1 MEYTVEE
8 VSPVKRTVNVV
19 VPEDEVNASLQAT
32 IALYRRDVEIKGF
45 RKGKVPSKIIEGRYG
60 EKLYSEATQDLLN
73 YHINT
78 ILSEMEVTP
87 LGRLDMNPKGS
98 ELLEK
103 GKGYEYSFSFEVV
116 PSFDL
121 PEYKGLAVEEE
132 EVVIKPEE
140 VDQVLERMREN
151 SATLTR
157 VDESRTAQD
166 GDVVMIDFQGYK
178 DGEPIETVKAESFEL
193 RVGEGSA
200 LESFES
206 IVKELKAGEEG
217 SGTVVFPEDFL
228 NEDLAGQEVEMKVT
242 LHAIKTKKL
251 PELNDDF
258 ASHAGGCSTM
268 DELRKMITQS
278 YEHSRKN
285 LNKSAAQKKLL
296 DELKNQVEFDLPPV
310 LVDAHIDQKVQTLR
324 QRTEQQGKSLES
336 LGKSPEE
343 LREQFREECED
354 IVKSEIFLMAVAEEQ
369 EINVQPQEVDF
380 LLQKMAMQS
389 GQDFNALKDHY
400 EQNNLMV
407 PLRDRVLQ
415 DKAMDLIYEN
425 AEVTMVPAPDA
436 PAAEPAQEADQDDA

>member
-19 VPEDEVNASLQAT
+19 VPQEEVNASIQAT

-45 RKGKVPSKIIEGRYG
+45 RKGKVPAKIIEGRYG
-60 EKLYSEATQDLLN
+60 DKVYSEATQDLLN

-78 ILSEMEVTP
+78 ILNEMDVTP

-103 GKGYEYSFSFEVV
+103 GKDYAYSFSFEVL

-132 EVVIKPEE
+132 EVVIKPDE

-151 SATLTR
+151 AATLTR
-157 VDESRTAQD
+157 VEEVRTAQD
-166 GDVVMIDFQGYK
+166 GDVVMIDFEGYK
-178 DGEPIETVKAESFEL
+178 DGEPLDNVKAESFEL
-193 RVGEGSA
+193 LLGEGSA
-200 LESFES
+200 LESFEA
-206 IVKELKAGEEG
+206 IIKKLKAGEEG
-217 SGTVVFPEDFL
+217 SGIVVFPEDFL
-228 NEDLAGQEVEMKVT
+228 NKELAGQEVEMRVT
-242 LHAIKTKKL
+242 LHAIKTRKL

-258 ASHAGGCSTM
+258 AGHAGGCSTM
-268 DELRKMITQS
+268 EQLRDMITRS
-278 YEHSRKN
+278 YERSRKD

-296 DELKNQVEFDLPPV
+296 DELKDQVTFELPPV
-310 LVDAHIDQKVQTLR
+310 LVEAHIDQKVETLR

-336 LGKSPEE
+336 LGKSPQE
-343 LREQFREECED
+343 LREQFREESEA

-380 LLQKMAMQS
+380 LLQKMAMQT
-389 GQDFNALKDHY
+389 GQDFNALKDYY
-400 EQNNLMV
+400 EQNNLML

-415 DKAMDLIYEN
+415 DKAMDLIYEH
-425 AEVTMVPAPDA
+425 AQVTMVPPQEA
-436 PAAEPAQEADQDDA
+436 PAAEEASEAEDEA